1 VRFQLKAIS
10 SDGRVESLAL
20 QAPDEAG
27 ARRQAEGRGYTVL
40 KVRARQSLVGARRET
55 FPVAL
60 FSQELISLLDAGL
73 PLLEGIETLAEKE
86 RSPAAK
92 SSLAA
97 LAATLRQGRPFSA
110 ALESLGGVF
119 SPLYV
124 ATVRAAER
132 TSDLQPA
139 LARYVAYQAQVDA
152 LKRRAMHASI
162 YPAVLVAVGGLV
174 SLFLLLYVVPRFAL
188 IYEDRSLDLPLLSRL
203 LLWWGQLVAQN
214 AWVVLSLLTAI
225 AALVVYLLH
234 LPSSRA
240 AIQNALWRLPG
251 LGERMK
257 VYQLARFYRTIG
269 MLLRGGMPVVAS
281 LQLGADLLHPAL
293 RGRLEA
299 ATRAIREG
307 RPLSASME
315 ASGLTTAVALRLLA
329 VGEHGGD
336 MGAMMERIA
345 AFHDDEMSRW
355 VDWMTRLLEPLLM
368 AAIGIV
374 IGAIVILMYMPIF
387 ELAGA
392 VS

>member
-10 SDGRVESLAL
+10 PDGRVESLAL
-20 QAPDEAG
+20 QAPDEVG

-40 KVRARQSLVGARRET
+40 RVRARQSLVGARRET

-92 SSLAA
+92 STLAA
-97 LAATLRQGRPFSA
+97 IAAPLREGRPFSA
-110 ALESLGGVF
+110 ALESLGSVF
-119 SPLYV
+119 SPLYI

-152 LKRRAMHASI
+152 LKRRALHAAI

-214 AWVVLSLLTAI
+214 ATIVIVSLVALL
-225 AALVVYLLH
+225 AAAAYFLR
-234 LPSSRA
+234 LPASRA

-257 VYQLARFYRTIG
+257 VYQLSRFYRTIG

-293 RGRLEA
+293 RERLEA

-307 RPLSASME
+307 RALSASME

-336 MGAMMERIA
+336 MGAMMDRIA
-345 AFHDDEMSRW
+345 TFHDEEMSRW
-355 VDWMTRLLEPLLM
+355 VDWMTRLVEPLLM